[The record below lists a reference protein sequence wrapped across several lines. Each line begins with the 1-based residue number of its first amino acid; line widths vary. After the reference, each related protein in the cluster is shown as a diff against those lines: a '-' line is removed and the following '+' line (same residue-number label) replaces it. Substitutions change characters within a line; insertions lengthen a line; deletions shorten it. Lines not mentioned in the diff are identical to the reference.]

1 MDHQSLVP
9 IAQRAILQVLN
20 YHFLS
25 AENGCGLPALDGATR
40 GKITTRIYRLLPLT
54 ANTENKRAAHV
65 EIICD
70 AALIVAQKYS
80 INKRWFYAAV
90 QNLASM
96 TLIPSIYE
104 DAGDP
109 VPLSIPHQQEY
120 EDTSSEDDK
129 EMDQEEEEER
139 VQPPA
144 PTANG
149 AVAPKSNNRV
159 FWSEAEIREV
169 IDLKIAGEPLLA
181 ISHRFGRSVSA
192 IQNRWRLVSKPN
204 STWKGYIE
212 QKTLDMYGESNESK
226 SDGSD
231 SDESDESDDD
241 DDDDEE
247 EAQPPVSAANTGTV
261 ADAQAAVA
269 PIRPWTNAD
278 IQELVR
284 LKLEGLSNHAIEE
297 RMKRPYRSIHMTWLN
312 VVTNTEGR
320 WFNHIFKQVRA
331 KQKSEKRVKASQGC
345 TGADEDVTGRVDSV
359 SLSSNVNH
367 IGGLPGEVTV
377 AVSQSDERLT
387 LKSNTQA
394 QVLGKRKRA
403 PSPVAQKK
411 ATEPTEP
418 TETTEGNVKGK
429 DVGAKEGNKAQ
440 PPITELS

>member
-54 ANTENKRAAHV
+54 ASTENKRAAHV

-70 AALIVAQKYS
+70 AALIVAEKYS

-129 EMDQEEEEER
+129 EMDQEDEEEER

-149 AVAPKSNNRV
+149 AVASKSNNRV
-159 FWSEAEIREV
+159 FWSEAEIRDV

-345 TGADEDVTGRVDSV
+345 TGADEDVTGRVDS
-359 SLSSNVNH
+359 
-367 IGGLPGEVTV
+367 
-377 AVSQSDERLT
+377 
-387 LKSNTQA
+387 A

-403 PSPVAQKK
+403 PSPVAQEK

-429 DVGAKEGNKAQ
+429 DVGAEEGNKAQ